1 VFDFTLEGVLASY
14 QSSLDRLGTARV
26 ELLLAHDLGK
36 LTHGE
41 AAEEYTQQFLQG
53 GYKALCQLKA
63 EGRIDLIG
71 IGVNEVDICHRLLD
85 EVALDAILL
94 AGRYT
99 LLEQDAL
106 PLLDRC
112 AHLGVRVIVGGPF
125 NSGLLVEN
133 PESGPLHYDYEKAP
147 ARLVSRV
154 ASLRSICA
162 EYATPLPAAALRFP
176 LGHPAVTCVL
186 PGFAGPAQVQ
196 QAAAWNKTSIP
207 AALWPA
213 LKHAELLAPD
223 APYPGA
229 QRKNA

>member
-1 VFDFTLEGVLASY
+1 
-14 QSSLDRLGTARV
+14 
-26 ELLLAHDLGK
+26 LLAHDLGK

-41 AAEEYTQQFLQG
+41 AAEEYTQQFLKG
-53 GYKALCQLKA
+53 GYRALCQLKV

-71 IGVNEVDICHRLLD
+71 IGVNEVDICHLLLD
-85 EVALDAILL
+85 EVALDVILL

-112 AHLGVRVIVGGPF
+112 AQLGVRVIVGGPF

-133 PESGPLHYDYEKAP
+133 PDSGPLHYDYGKAP
-147 ARLVSRV
+147 ERLVSRV

-162 EYATPLPAAALRFP
+162 EYSTPLPAAALRFP
-176 LGHPAVTCVL
+176 LGHPAVACVL
-186 PGFAGPAQVQ
+186 PGFAGPAQVE
-196 QAAAWNKTSIP
+196 QAVAWNETSIP

-213 LKHAELLAPD
+213 LKDAQLLAPG
-223 APYPGA
+223 APYPGG